1 VDFDDIAVLRSQS
14 AAWKLLR
21 ADNAPLVLSF
31 LGQVFV
37 DENIRSISG
46 AELANRLDDELLKL
60 NQRLGEGTFP
70 KSAKA
75 YLDDWAAPDVGWLR
89 KYYPP
94 GSDNPHFDATPA
106 VERALSWVKGLQVGS
121 FVGTESRLNMIFALL
136 QEMVFGAE
144 TDPSVRLEELQRRR
158 REIDGEI
165 DLVAAG
171 RFTVLD
177 ASAQRDRYQQFTT
190 MARELLADF
199 RQVEAN
205 LRALDRDL
213 RERIAGWS
221 GSKGELLDNVL
232 GSREL
237 ISDSDQGRSFQ
248 AFYDLLLSQQRQTE
262 LTELIERVQ
271 WLPEIGDPDPRM
283 RRIHY
288 DWLDAGERTQAT
300 VRLLSSQLRRFLDD
314 QVWFENRRVL
324 DILRS
329 VEANALRLRDL
340 PDSDVTMFVDDTRP
354 AVTLPMERPLY
365 TPVQRN
371 AIDSTHVRGSDDVVD
386 ATALF
391 EQTYVDPA
399 RLSGGVRQALRERPQ
414 VALARLLSDRPL
426 EQGLAELVTYLSLS
440 DPSFRVVF
448 DDQARDRVSWR
459 DPDGR
464 ERAATLPRVTFARAT
479 PDAVEDGR

>member
-1 VDFDDIAVLRSQS
+1 VDFDDVAVLRSQS
-14 AAWKLLR
+14 TAWKLLR

-31 LGQVFV
+31 LDRIFV
-37 DENIRSISG
+37 DENVRSISG
-46 AELANRLDDELLKL
+46 AELADRLDDELVTL

-70 KSAKA
+70 KPAKA
-75 YLDDWAAPDVGWLR
+75 YLDDWAAPDAGWLR

-94 GSDNPHFDATPA
+94 GSDEPHFDATPA

-158 REIDGEI
+158 REIDEEI
-165 DLVAAG
+165 ELVAAG

-213 RERIAGWS
+213 RERIAGWI

-248 AFYDLLLSQQRQTE
+248 AFYDLLLSQQRQSE

-271 WLPEIGDPDPRM
+271 CLPEIGDPDPRM

-300 VRLLSSQLRRFLDD
+300 VRLLSAQLRRFLDD

-324 DILRS
+324 DVLRS
-329 VEANALRLRDL
+329 VEANALRLRDVPG
-340 PDSDVTMFVDDTRP
+340 PDITVFVDDTRP

-371 AIDSTHVRGSDDVVD
+371 KIDSTQVRGSDDVVD
-386 ATALF
+386 PTVLF
-391 EQTYVDPA
+391 EQSYVDPV
-399 RLSGGVRQALRERPQ
+399 RLSSGVRQALRERPQ

-459 DPDGR
+459 DDDGR
-464 ERAATLPRVTFARAT
+464 ERAATLPRVTFARVT
-479 PDAVEDGR
+479 PDATEDGR